1 MRPLLPLCLA
11 VVLPLLP
18 LAACDEMPVLP
29 PGPPPPASTAQ
40 LRVGFPPGGVADT
53 IVVTAVE
60 RLPLRQAELVGP
72 DGSATAASYLN
83 IAGSPRF
90 ATGQRTI
97 ANPWHNS
104 VAGDTAPAVA
114 IADTQASA
122 AFESRAQLL
131 ATVSTADIPLPD
143 PVLYRRDWQ
152 RYHIRLTFGTPP
164 GQVETRDLPAPAPP
178 PP

>member
-29 PGPPPPASTAQ
+29 PGPPPAATAQ
-40 LRVGFPPGGVADT
+40 LRVGFPPGGIADT

-60 RLPLRQAELVGP
+60 RLPLRRAELVAP
-72 DGSATAASYLN
+72 DGSATPASYVDV
-83 IAGSPRF
+83 ADSPRF
-90 ATGQRTI
+90 ATGQRTV
-97 ANPWHNS
+97 ANPWRNS
-104 VAGDTAPAVA
+104 VAGDTTPAVA

-122 AFESRAQLL
+122 AFESRSQLL
-131 ATVSTADIPLPD
+131 ATVSIADIPLPD

-152 RYHIRLTFGTPP
+152 RYRIRLSFGTPP
-164 GQVETRDLPAPAPP
+164 GEVETRELPAPAPP
-178 PP
+178 PR